1 MPIKIVNT
9 SETKSGLVIGDL
21 DLAVAFGEEVEVDS
35 DLAERLIETGQFA
48 RSTTKAA
55 KQAEKESE
63 G

>member
-9 SETKSGLVIGDL
+9 SETKSDLVIGDL
-21 DLAVAFGEEVEVDS
+21 DLNVAYGDEVEVETE
-35 DLAERLIETGQFA
+35 LAERLIETGQFA

>member
-9 SETKSGLVIGDL
+9 SETKSDLVIGDL
-21 DLAVAFGEEVEVDS
+21 DVTVAYGDEVEIET

>member
-1 MPIKIVNT
+1 MPTKITNT
-9 SETKSGLVIGDL
+9 SATRSTLIIGDT
-21 DLAVAFGEEVEVDS
+21 DLTVAYGEEVEVDS
-35 DLAERLIETGQFA
+35 ELAERLIETGQFA

>member
-9 SETKSGLVIGDL
+9 SETKSDLEIGDT
-21 DLAVAFGEEVEVDS
+21 DLTVAYGEEVEVDTE
-35 DLAERLIETGQFA
+35 LAERLIETGQFA